1 MLSWS
6 YYGLQAWK
14 FLFGKH
20 KVMDIIYKVVFCLFV
35 VIGAASSMDAVV
47 KFSDA
52 MVFAMV
58 LPNMIGLFFLAP
70 VVTGEVKRFVESIK
84 GK

>member
-1 MLSWS
+1 
-6 YYGLQAWK
+6 
-14 FLFGKH
+14 
-20 KVMDIIYKVVFCLFV
+20 MDIIYKVVFCLFV